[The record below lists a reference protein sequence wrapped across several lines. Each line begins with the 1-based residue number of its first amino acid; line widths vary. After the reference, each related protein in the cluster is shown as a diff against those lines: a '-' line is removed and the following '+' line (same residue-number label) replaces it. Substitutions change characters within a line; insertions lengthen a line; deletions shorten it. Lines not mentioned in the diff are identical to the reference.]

1 MRTKRACQHAREARN
16 AGNNED
22 GSRVVHRWTRFS
34 SSEATVYSH
43 GMNNLQQWRR
53 VHDIHTSISNGENRT
68 KRLPQRH
75 RHGADV

>member
-1 MRTKRACQHAREARN
+1 
-16 AGNNED
+16 
-22 GSRVVHRWTRFS
+22 
-34 SSEATVYSH
+34 VYSH